1 MALIYKICPE
11 PLWRRAVAEGV
22 FRGSPKDLSDGF
34 IHFSDPGQVAETLT
48 RHFADEVNLVL
59 VAVEA
64 SRLGAALRYE
74 PARGGKLFPHLY
86 GPLDP
91 KRVAWVREIPFGQGA
106 QMFPEGMQ

>member
-1 MALIYKICPE
+1 MPIVYKICPE
-11 PLWRRAVAEGV
+11 PLWRRAEAEGV

-34 IHFSDPGQVAETLT
+34 IHFSAPDQVADTAK
-48 RHFADEVNLVL
+48 RHFGGEVNLVL

-74 PARGGKLFPHLY
+74 PARGGQLFPHLY

-91 KRVAWVREIPFGQGA
+91 KVALWVKPLPLGPDGHVIPAGT
-106 QMFPEGMQ
+106 P